1 MPLCQ
6 EAGLLLWTSAVQHCS
21 GPVKLSAF
29 FLKGLKL
36 PALPLSALAQ
46 KVPITLSILKVL
58 KDSYHTEDSHCLSS
72 TPTMWMGRWVP
83 HTTRVDEGGTDG
95 NDPPLLL

>member
-1 MPLCQ
+1 MQLSLYQ
-6 EAGLLLWTSAVQHCS
+6 EAGLLLWTSAALRS
-21 GPVKLSAF
+21 RPVKL
-29 FLKGLKL
+29 
-36 PALPLSALAQ
+36 PAVLLSALAQ

>member
-1 MPLCQ
+1 MQLSLYQ
-6 EAGLLLWTSAVQHCS
+6 EAGLLLWTSAALRS
-21 GPVKLSAF
+21 RPV
-29 FLKGLKL
+29 KL
-36 PALPLSALAQ
+36 PALLLSALAQ

>member
-1 MPLCQ
+1 MQLSLYQ
-6 EAGLLLWTSAVQHCS
+6 EAGLLLWTSAALRS
-21 GPVKLSAF
+21 RPVKL
-29 FLKGLKL
+29 
-36 PALPLSALAQ
+36 PAVLLSALAQ
-46 KVPITLSILKVL
+46 KVPITLSLLKVL
-58 KDSYHTEDSHCLSS
+58 KYSYHTVDALKDTEDSHCLSS

>member
-1 MPLCQ
+1 MQLSLYQ
-6 EAGLLLWTSAVQHCS
+6 EAGLLLWTSAALRS
-21 GPVKLSAF
+21 RPV
-29 FLKGLKL
+29 KL
-36 PALPLSALAQ
+36 PALLLSALAQ

-58 KDSYHTEDSHCLSS
+58 KDSYHTEDSHGLSS

>member
-1 MPLCQ
+1 MQLSLYQ
-6 EAGLLLWTSAVQHCS
+6 EAGLLLWASAALRS
-21 GPVKLSAF
+21 RPVKL
-29 FLKGLKL
+29 
-36 PALPLSALAQ
+36 PAVLLSALAQ